1 MPAQRL
7 RQEPWRQPAPA
18 PIHLPSQASLFRDA
32 SGPPK
37 VIPIPTLTPVR
48 PIDREISAQPRRA
61 PRPPRAPRQAQR
73 RANDSQQA
81 LDFHNPGVAET
92 KVQAVIYCD
101 APVALPTHRL
111 IAAAFDASM
120 IILAVGAFLAV
131 FLIAGGQ
138 IEFTRQN
145 LGFLVGV
152 ITVVTMLY
160 RWLWAVANGD
170 SPGMRFA
177 GLRLVDFDGRRPDR
191 DQRGMRLLASLLSI
205 VSVGLGLVWAL
216 VDEESLAW
224 HDHISKTFP
233 TAG

>member
-1 MPAQRL
+1 MPRP
-7 RQEPWRQPAPA
+7 EPWRHPPAPA
-18 PIHLPSQASLFRDA
+18 PVRLPSQASLFRDV

-61 PRPPRAPRQAQR
+61 PRPPRVPRQAQR

-81 LDFHNPGVAET
+81 LDFHTAPGVAAET

-120 IILAVGAFLAV
+120 IILAVGAFLGV
-131 FLIAGGQ
+131 FLVAGGQ
-138 IEFTRQN
+138 VEFTRQN
-145 LGFLVGV
+145 FGLLIGV
-152 ITVVTMLY
+152 ITVVTLFY
-160 RWLWAVANGD
+160 RWLWTLANGD
-170 SPGMRFA
+170 SPGMKFA

-191 DQRGMRLLASLLSI
+191 DQRGMRHLASLLSV

-233 TAG
+233 TVG